1 MEKLVEPEEEYAALN
16 AVLRTRRETGLIQSG
31 IDQRMGTTTNQ
42 CGIVLVAVPYQP
54 EAFPPFCDIEK
65 LRPCLREKI
74 GGQSHVNYFLTQ
86 SAPPSAQRIS
96 IGIYH
101 LMIQ

>member
-42 CGIVLVAVPYQP
+42 CGILLVAVPYQP
-54 EAFPPFCDIEK
+54 EAFTPFCDIEK
-65 LRPCLREKI
+65 LRPCLREKLAV
-74 GGQSHVNYFLTQ
+74 SLT
-86 SAPPSAQRIS
+86 
-96 IGIYH
+96 
-101 LMIQ
+101 